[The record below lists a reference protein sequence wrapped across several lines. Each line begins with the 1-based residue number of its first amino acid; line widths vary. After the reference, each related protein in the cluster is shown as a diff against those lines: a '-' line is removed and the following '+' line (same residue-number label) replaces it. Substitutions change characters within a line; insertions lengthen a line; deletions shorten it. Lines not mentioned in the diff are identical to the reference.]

1 MCGSGELPGVGKS
14 RHADVIR
21 LALLLVLSAGA
32 SGAMASPRPLD
43 IPKGTLRS
51 ALSTLSAQAGISV
64 SVDDPQLWGRS
75 VGPLSARVEPAEALR
90 RLLAQVGARP
100 VRLGPASWRVVP
112 AAHAAPR
119 RRADLLPSAP
129 QAKDD
134 DVIVVTAT
142 KRDVP
147 MRDYAGSAEILG
159 GADLATSRERGT
171 DAIVSR
177 LASISSTYLG
187 AGRNKLFIRGIA
199 DSSFTG
205 PTQGTVGQ
213 YFGDLRLTYNAP
225 DPDLRLYDVRSVEVL
240 EGPQGTL
247 YGAGSLGGIIR
258 IVPNAPEPG
267 TTGGVMSGSV
277 SATQHGAPSGD
288 LGGWLNLPIQSSA
301 ALRLVGYG
309 IREGGYIDDVYRH
322 KRDINRTDIVG
333 GRATLMVQPASDW
346 RIKVGGIV
354 QSIDGRDSQYADRWL
369 PPLKRA
375 SPTDGGFAAR
385 YGMANVVAEHEGT
398 DVNFISSTGWVRHRL
413 TERYDATFAEGPPL
427 SFQQDNHTTMFTSES
442 RLWHPLSDR
451 IGWVVGVSY
460 THNSTRLNRSLG
472 LVGAPLPTTGVTN
485 RISEATGFAELSTFW
500 SDAIVTGGLRLTH
513 SSLSGSAE
521 DQSAPAPIELAFAS
535 NIARRST
542 TSLLPS
548 ASVLKPLA
556 PGLRLYLRYEEGIR
570 PGGLTIQSRQPE
582 RFQSDHVRSIETG
595 LRFNDAKTSL
605 FGGSVSLA
613 YTSWSNIQADYID
626 PSGLPSTANIGN
638 GRIIS
643 LSSSLRLRPRPNL
656 TFDLSSTFNDSRVTE
671 PSATFLVLIGK
682 STPLVGNVTTA
693 EAGSAHFGRI
703 PNVARLTARAGLD
716 YDMSLREDWD
726 LHAEAWTRYV
736 GKSRLGAG
744 PVLGGAQGNY
754 VETNASLRLTMP
766 AMAVSI
772 GISNLFD
779 AVGNRFALG
788 SPFAIGG
795 NQITPLRPRTIRI
808 GIEHAF

>member
-1 MCGSGELPGVGKS
+1 M
-14 RHADVIR
+14 IR
-21 LALLLVLSAGA
+21 LAALLLLSAGA
-32 SGAMASPRPLD
+32 SSAAASPRPLD
-43 IPKGTLRS
+43 IPRGTLRS
-51 ALSTLSAQAGISV
+51 ALSALSAQAGISV
-64 SVDDPQLWGRS
+64 SVDDPEYWGRN
-75 VGPLSARVEPAEALR
+75 VGPLSARIEPAEALR
-90 RLLAQVGARP
+90 RLLAQVGAKP
-100 VRLGPASWRVVP
+100 VRLGPTSWRVVP
-112 AAHAAPR
+112 VARQVPR
-119 RRADLLPSAP
+119 HRADPPPPPA
-129 QAKDD
+129 QTDGD
-134 DVIVVTAT
+134 DVIVVTAS

-159 GADLATSRERGT
+159 GADLSTSPERGT
-171 DAIVSR
+171 EAIVSR

-258 IVPNAPEPG
+258 IVPNAPDPVMA
-267 TTGGVMSGSV
+267 GGVISGSL

-288 LGGWLNLPIQSSA
+288 LGGWLNLPIESRA

-309 IREGGYIDDVYRH
+309 IREGGYIDNIVRQKH
-322 KRDINRTDIVG
+322 DINRTDIVG
-333 GRATLMVQPASDW
+333 GRATLMVEPVPDW
-346 RIKVGGIV
+346 RIKIGGIL
-354 QSIDGRDSQYADRWL
+354 QSIDGRDSQYADRGL
-369 PPLKRA
+369 PPLTRA
-375 SPTDGGFAAR
+375 SPTDGGFEAHYA
-385 YGMANVVAEHEGT
+385 MANVVAEHEGA

-413 TERYDATFAEGPPL
+413 AERYDATFAEGPPQ

-451 IGWVVGVSY
+451 IGWVVGASY
-460 THNSTRLNRSLG
+460 THNSTRLNRALG
-472 LVGAPLPTTGVTN
+472 LAGAPLPTTGVTN

-521 DQSAPAPIELAFAS
+521 DQTVASPIDLAFAE
-535 NIARRST
+535 NIARRSG

-570 PGGLTIQSRQPE
+570 PGGLTIQSRQPQ
-582 RFQSDHVRSIETG
+582 RFQSDHVRSVETG
-595 LRFNDAKTSL
+595 LRFNDTRTSL
-605 FGGSVSLA
+605 VSGVASLV
-613 YTSWSNIQADYID
+613 YTNWSNIQADYID

-643 LSSSLRLRPRPNL
+643 LSGSLRLRLRPGL
-656 TFDLSSTFNDSRVTE
+656 TFDVASTFNDSQVTE
-671 PSATFLVLIGK
+671 PSATFLVLIGEAG
-682 STPLVGNVTTA
+682 PLVGSVTTA
-693 EAGSAHFGRI
+693 RPGSAHFGRI
-703 PNVARLTARAGLD
+703 PNVARLTARAALS
-716 YDMSLREDWD
+716 YDAHLRDDWD
-726 LHAEAWTRYV
+726 LRAEAWTRYV

-772 GISNLFD
+772 GISNLLD

-788 SPFAIGG
+788 TPFAIGS